1 MAFYRPAPVNQFYQL
16 DRDTPTSP
24 YVKTNRWNHIHAN
37 ASGNVSNWDPYLCMA
52 GEGAVALDAHTQGR
66 YRFSPGSIH
75 DRQSDRL
82 GGIGVDDV
90 ADAFATV
97 GQTLLTPDYYSWADT
112 LTAVKGRRH
121 VAIGVDYG
129 KVPYEYQSQKG
140 GDFSHALGIDE
151 YRSSDSRVLVYDT
164 LATNPRWWP
173 QSAIRPAAEALAL
186 QERGNAGRLFV
197 GLTMQRPAIEP
208 SWLVTISGYVNLYG
222 VPNGS
227 RVGAVSKATYRCSR
241 SKVSGE
247 WWYRIWT
254 KGDGT
259 ATGNQAR
266 YFQPNRY
273 VKAELL

>member
-1 MAFYRPAPVNQFYQL
+1 MAVYRPAPVSQFYQL

-24 YVKTNRWNHIHAN
+24 YAKTVRWNHIHPNAN
-37 ASGNVSNWDPYLCMA
+37 GVVVNWDSYLCMA
-52 GEGAVALDAHTQGR
+52 GEGAVALDAHTQGQ

-75 DRQSDRL
+75 DRQSDKL

-97 GQTLLTPDYYSWADT
+97 GQTLLTPDYYDWADT
-112 LTAVKGRRH
+112 LAAVKARRH

-129 KVPYEYQSQKG
+129 KVPYEYQAQKG
-140 GDFSHALGIDE
+140 GDFSHAMGIDE
-151 YRSSDSRVLVYDT
+151 YRASDGRILVFDT
-164 LATNPRWWP
+164 LATNPRWMP

-197 GLTMQRPAIEP
+197 GLTRQRPALEP
-208 SWLVTISGYVNLYG
+208 AWIVSVDGYVNLYS

-227 RVGAVSKATYRCSR
+227 RVGAVTKATYRCSR
-241 SKVSGE
+241 SMVSGE

-254 KGDGT
+254 KADGT
-259 ATGNQAR
+259 ATANKDR

-273 VKAELL
+273 VKAVPA